1 MGSSSKLNTES
12 GQVEISLPTG
22 SDRNKIEALAD
33 QIGKAG
39 DIIKEIE
46 IKIEALESPNNTTMK
61 RCKLNLI
68 ENPAFGLVDGF
79 FSATEALKTNLPF
92 NVNAPQDRGRS
103 ECIIGDGWA
112 LQAAPN
118 SVFNEIVPQ
127 SNVGFIANHNY
138 QMILNVKGSDF
149 IIYQVLRN
157 IKHKKGNKLKA
168 RFSIANFNAN
178 TMIEVGF
185 YTTRHSGDDSVHEPI
200 LSLDTKM
207 SAINHNCVGN
217 VAFNWYESED
227 IDTGLFSEIPDGL
240 IVYCKISGGSLPY
253 FQRAELV
260 ELEAGQSF
268 SDVEV
273 FDGLTT
279 RIASRR
285 RTQFEG
291 TIDGPTVAYKT
302 SIFAMDYTPHQ
313 HILVRSYYRS
323 HDNSYKESVIRKYK
337 NGEIVVD
344 YSVDSKG
351 VGPSPA
357 GITYFY
363 SSMPIGFNFY

>member
-1 MGSSSKLNTES
+1 MSQNDIT
-12 GQVEISLPTG
+12 LPTG
-22 SDRNKIEALAD
+22 SDRNKIEALAE
-33 QIGKAG
+33 QIGQAG
-39 DIIKEIE
+39 DIIKGIE
-46 IKIEALESPNNTTMK
+46 IKVEALESPNNTTMK

-68 ENPAFGLVDGF
+68 ENPGFGLVDGF

-92 NVNAPQDRGRS
+92 NINAPQDMGRS

-118 SVFNEIVPQ
+118 STFNEIVSQ
-127 SNVGFIANHNY
+127 SNVGFIVGHHY
-138 QMILNVKGSDF
+138 QKILNIKGSDF
-149 IIYQVLRN
+149 IIYQVLKN

-168 RFSIANFNAN
+168 RFSIANFNAQ

-185 YTTRHSGDDSVHEPI
+185 YKTQHSGDDSIHEPI
-200 LSLDTKM
+200 LSLDTKI

-217 VAFNWYESED
+217 VAFNWYESEE
-227 IDTGLFSEIPDGL
+227 IDTGLFSEIPDSL

-253 FQRAELV
+253 FQRAELI
-260 ELEAGQSF
+260 ELEANQSF
-268 SDVEV
+268 SDFEI
-273 FDGLTT
+273 FDGLIT
-279 RIASRR
+279 RTASRR

-291 TIDGPTVAYKT
+291 TINGSTVSYKT
-302 SIFAMDYTPHQ
+302 SISTMDYTPHQ

-323 HDNSYKESVIRKYK
+323 HDNSYRESTVRKYG
-337 NGEIVVD
+337 NGEIVID
-344 YSVDSKG
+344 YSLDSKG
-351 VGPSPA
+351 VGSSPP